1 MFRSSKI
8 LKLAFIV
15 LGAVVLMS
23 AEVEASKMRQNGL
36 KNTLSQ
42 QITPGVTNSQDVET
56 KGKCRD
62 GCSVA
67 EALAAPRQARA
78 SVSRRRTR
86 SRRRYEES
94 DDSDSDDEEDLAAP
108 TKKPC

>member
-1 MFRSSKI
+1 
-8 LKLAFIV
+8 
-15 LGAVVLMS
+15 
-23 AEVEASKMRQNGL
+23 MRQNGP

-42 QITPGVTNSQDVET
+42 QITPGVTNSYDVEN
-56 KGKCRD
+56 KGKCKD

-78 SVSRRRTR
+78 SVRR
-86 SRRRYEES
+86 SRYEEDS
-94 DDSDSDDEEDLAAP
+94 DDSDDSEDEDNLAAP